1 MSISISKFVRLLKS
15 GTGFECIVDGGDFQL
30 GVYVKD
36 VELCDL
42 DENLL
47 DIDER
52 ESQEQGSTFR
62 LDLSKI
68 KSVEQSSETDY
79 VVHLDGADLLFRLTH
94 V

>member
-47 DIDER
+47 DFP
-52 ESQEQGSTFR
+52 FR
-62 LDLSKI
+62 LVKD
-68 KSVEQSSETDY
+68 
-79 VVHLDGADLLFRLTH
+79 
-94 V
+94 

>member
-47 DIDER
+47 CLLYTSPSPRYVE
-52 ESQEQGSTFR
+52 ESRIT
-62 LDLSKI
+62 
-68 KSVEQSSETDY
+68 T
-79 VVHLDGADLLFRLTH
+79 
-94 V
+94 